1 MTNSHS
7 RRTKPSIVTV
17 LTVLLLVL
25 GATDSSIAGD
35 RSLAEFKEYAAGKL
49 GAINDAQLDKFAR
62 MVDKDGDGVISDV
75 EFDDRM
81 TALQRLSQ
89 GGGNPTPPKPR
100 SDKGDSKKSSD
111 LPKAKRAIIGELTS
125 TGKAIV
131 LLITGD
137 EIASAWKPFARW
149 KTRRGKATRIVTV
162 GQIEQQYKADCIQE
176 EIRLCVRDHIDNRGT
191 RWVIL
196 GGDCLPGG
204 KGLVPGGHTTIHAQE
219 KEGIP
224 TDIVYLSKTD
234 WDADGDGV
242 YGEWTDDS
250 NAISYGDGSVGL
262 GRVPVRSGADVAA
275 FTDKVIAYESQYP
288 TCGFAKQMIYTC
300 TDKPA
305 YPKVRNSWD
314 GYVSKVWDGGHV
326 GRFFSA
332 ETPWD
337 EDGKPGSHQLS
348 AENLVALI
356 NGKTIGKLHIHGHGF
371 LPVWI
376 LEDSK
381 FGAKHVAQLR
391 HEGAYPL
398 ITTVSC
404 FTGQYDGKEDPS
416 IVESMIRQPKGG
428 SVAIVAPIRTGK
440 PHFHQQSDF
449 RLMVSEGKLDG
460 TTQTMTRYW
469 SNGLG
474 SGLTTGESL
483 MKAKAAMADDA
494 RKTAGYHLCICELN
508 LLGDPTLDMRADI
521 PRTPKLESPDHITTG
536 RQSVEITTDAPK
548 STICLWKGL
557 EVYSVAAT
565 GANGKVKFNIE
576 PASPGDLLVTVF
588 GTNLNAVTKSIIVK
602 EEGDA
607 DHVSQSAGRARR
619 GSLKSGD

>member
-1 MTNSHS
+1 MMNLYS
-7 RRTKPSIVTV
+7 RRTKPAAVAV
-17 LTVLLLVL
+17 LTVFFL
-25 GATDSSIAGD
+25 GFAGAGISAAAD

-49 GAINDAQLDKFAR
+49 PDFSDAQLDKLAK
-62 MVDKDGDGVISDV
+62 MVDKDGNGTISDA
-75 EFDDRM
+75 EFADRM
-81 TALQRLSQ
+81 TALQKVRQ
-89 GGGNPTPPKPR
+89 GAADPVPPKQPVSKETGKKL
-100 SDKGDSKKSSD
+100 SDS
-111 LPKAKRAIIGELTS
+111 PKEKPAVIGKFTS
-125 TGKAIV
+125 TGKATV
-131 LLITGD
+131 LLVAGD
-137 EIASAWKPFARW
+137 EIATAWKPFARW
-149 KTRRGKATRIVTV
+149 KTRSGKATRIVTI
-162 GQIEQQYKADCIQE
+162 GQIEQQYKADSIQE
-176 EIRLCVRDHIDNRGT
+176 KIRLCVRDHIDNHDT

-204 KGLVPGGHTTIHAQE
+204 KGLVPGGHTTVHAQE
-219 KEGIP
+219 KDGIP
-224 TDIVYLSKTD
+224 TDIVYLSDTN

-242 YGEWTDDS
+242 YGEWKDDRK
-250 NAISYGDGSVGL
+250 AVSYPDGSVGL
-262 GRVPVRSGADVAA
+262 GRVPVRSAADVAA

-288 TCGFAKQMIYTC
+288 TCGFARQMIYTC

-314 GYVSKVWDGGHV
+314 GYVSKVWNGGQV

-348 AENLVALI
+348 AENLVTLI

-381 FGAKHVAQLR
+381 FGTKHVAQLR
-391 HEGAYPL
+391 HEAAYPL

-416 IVESMIRQPKGG
+416 IVESMIRRPKGG

-483 MKAKAAMADDA
+483 MKAKAAMAADA
-494 RKTAGYHLCICELN
+494 RKAAGYHLCICELN
-508 LLGDPTLDMRADI
+508 LLGDPTLDMRADV
-521 PRTPKLESPDHITTG
+521 PRTPKLTSPAHIAAG
-536 RQSVEITTDAPK
+536 KQSAEIITDAPK
-548 STICLWKGL
+548 STVCLWKGL
-557 EVYSVAAT
+557 EVYSVATA
-565 GANGKVKFNIE
+565 GASGKVRFDIE
-576 PASPGDLLVTVF
+576 PASAGELFVTVS
-588 GTNLNAVTKSIIVK
+588 GTNLNTVTKSIVVK
-602 EEGDA
+602 E
-607 DHVSQSAGRARR
+607 
-619 GSLKSGD
+619 SGDS